1 MKSFLFIILTIVSLT
16 AFSQRQTLVLDTTAK
31 VIVAAKPTNKK
42 VLLPV
47 KPAVAI
53 RRSAILPGWGQIT
66 NKSYWKVPVVY
77 AALGTTGYIFF
88 RNLKQF
94 RDARNAFTLA
104 TDNDPSNDYLIKQPY
119 FTVKDNPGRI
129 KTFRDQV
136 RQNIDYSVLVFIVF
150 WGLNVVDAA
159 VDAHLKNFDVSDDL
173 SFHIKAGK
181 SEMAKTTGISL
192 VLSLK

>member
-1 MKSFLFIILTIVSLT
+1 MSV
-16 AFSQRQTLVLDTTAK
+16 FSQQPTLVLDTTAK
-31 VIVAAKPTNKK
+31 VINATKATSKK
-42 VLLPV
+42 ESLPV

-53 RRSAILPGWGQIT
+53 RRSAILPGWGQLT

-94 RDARNAFTLA
+94 RDARDAFTLA
-104 TDNDPSNDYLIKQPY
+104 SDNDPSNDYLIKQPY
-119 FTVKDNPGRI
+119 FTVKDNPCRI
-129 KTFRDQV
+129 RTFRDLV

-181 SEMAKTTGISL
+181 SELAKTTGISL
-192 VLSLK
+192 VLSVK